1 MLSRSSVLLRSWV
14 FIRPGPRERMALFI
28 FTLAYVTSWS
38 CRLLLTCGLHY
49 RKAGSSSKDCKNAS
63 PHWKVSSNQLRSPKC
78 CSCTNIKSRM
88 AADCFAAAG
97 RLQYTSFQTNSV
109 DLNDALLLSIHDWMD
124 AGSREL
130 YIYDQVHMNGPP
142 DMGRHFW
149 GHLPLSWMRERT
161 VDFTLYYILF
171 CNEDARDDDS
181 PLWVLVLKD
190 TRRQRPHRW
199 TWQFPQQTNSHK
211 LSCYLNVVCHGK
223 GGCLRWAASTT
234 HSCICS

>member
-1 MLSRSSVLLRSWV
+1 MLRRSSVLLHSCV

-28 FTLAYVTSWS
+28 FTLAYVTSGS

-49 RKAGSSSKDCKNAS
+49 RKAHYSSKDCKNAS
-63 PHWKVSSNQLRSPKC
+63 PPSKVSSNRLRSPKC

-109 DLNDALLLSIHDWMD
+109 DLNDALLLSFHDWMD

-130 YIYDQVHMNGPP
+130 YIYDQVFMNGPP
-142 DMGRHFW
+142 DMGHHFW
-149 GHLPLSWMRERT
+149 GHLSLSWMREHT

-171 CNEDARDDDS
+171 YNEDARDDDS

-199 TWQFPQQTNSHK
+199 T
-211 LSCYLNVVCHGK
+211 
-223 GGCLRWAASTT
+223 
-234 HSCICS
+234 

>member
-1 MLSRSSVLLRSWV
+1 MYPVSPEASGRSQTELS
-14 FIRPGPRERMALFI
+14 E
-28 FTLAYVTSWS
+28 TLAATLNSIMTKS
-38 CRLLLTCGLHY
+38 CNTVF
-49 RKAGSSSKDCKNAS
+49 AS
-63 PHWKVSSNQLRSPKC
+63 GEDGIVYIHACLSDIMKLQIIAHQLRSPKC

-109 DLNDALLLSIHDWMD
+109 DLNDALLLSFHDWMD

-142 DMGRHFW
+142 DMGQHFW
-149 GHLPLSWMRERT
+149 GHLPLSWMREHT
-161 VDFTLYYILF
+161 VNFTLYYILF
-171 CNEDARDDDS
+171 YNEGTRDGDS

-199 TWQFPQQTNSHK
+199 T
-211 LSCYLNVVCHGK
+211 
-223 GGCLRWAASTT
+223 
-234 HSCICS
+234 